1 MSVNNDSDQDDI
13 YRGEIEPEQ
22 VFQERPPSLSTVD
35 SVSSSSSSSV
45 VGGRIG
51 AIAAK
56 LELAISKWAKHVRGH
71 SSSSSNSSS
80 ASSISSLR
88 TSTKSRRRR
97 RRSSVSTVQSER
109 EIAARITR
117 LKALHKYR
125 QVPREFALYL
135 APTAPDTHNE
145 SGTGS
150 NTQTTGPNFG
160 PSPSI
165 SRILSQ
171 LEIAIRRPRH
181 RHRHRGGRPSD
192 APANSFPPITSAAA
206 EDTLLI
212 SYAAARRHRKG
223 KQNEAFVPKLVRTPE
238 GPSTTWHQAW
248 FLDVANPTWADLQAI
263 GRVSVILALSDR
275 W

>member
-1 MSVNNDSDQDDI
+1 MSVNDDSDQDDI

-145 SGTGS
+145 SGAGS
-150 NTQTTGPNFG
+150 NIQTTGP
-160 PSPSI
+160 I

-192 APANSFPPITSAAA
+192 APANLFPPITSAVA

-223 KQNEAFVPKLVRTPE
+223 KQNEAFVPKPVRTPE

-263 GRVSVILALSDR
+263 GRVSVVLALSDR